1 MSKVRRKI
9 LRLFLL
15 FALVGACALAF
26 AQAPPG
32 EARFEP
38 CDPATEPCE
47 AEAPVP
53 EAGETPVAEASS
65 EPAEPGPE
73 AVVEEDPAIEA
84 SADEEFT
91 PGDEISED
99 YPIPL
104 PSDI

>member
-1 MSKVRRKI
+1 MSKIGREF
-9 LRLFLL
+9 LRHFLL
-15 FALVGACALAF
+15 LALVGGWTLAF
-26 AQAPPG
+26 AQAPPDG
-32 EARFEP
+32 EQAEP
-38 CDPATEPCE
+38 CDPATEACGE
-47 AEAPVP
+47 QAPVP
-53 EAGETPVAEASS
+53 EAGETPL
-65 EPAEPGPE
+65 AEPPSETVETGLE

>member
-1 MSKVRRKI
+1 MSEDTQKI
-9 LRLFLL
+9 LRYCLL
-15 FALVGACALAF
+15 SALLGGLTPAI
-26 AQAPPG
+26 AQTPPD
-32 EARFEP
+32 AVQAEP

-47 AEAPVP
+47 DQSPAAES
-53 EAGETPVAEASS
+53 GETPDAGQPADTAES
-65 EPAEPGPE
+65 GLE

-84 SADEEFT
+84 SADEVFT